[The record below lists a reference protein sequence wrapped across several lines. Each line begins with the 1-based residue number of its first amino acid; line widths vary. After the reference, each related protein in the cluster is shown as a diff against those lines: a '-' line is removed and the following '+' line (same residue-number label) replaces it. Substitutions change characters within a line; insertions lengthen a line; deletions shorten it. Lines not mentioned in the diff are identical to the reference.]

1 MGIDAENDA
10 GGSARLLSG
19 DRNFEVMD
27 GGSTMKRIAVRML
40 VLCGVLM
47 SGVAVAQP
55 LPGLVEKSGCHA
67 LLVELFMGR
76 NA

>member
-1 MGIDAENDA
+1 
-10 GGSARLLSG
+10 
-19 DRNFEVMD
+19 
-27 GGSTMKRIAVRML
+27 MKRIAVWTL

-55 LPGLVEKSGCHA
+55 LPRLVEKSGCHG
-67 LLVELFMGR
+67 LLVELFMGW